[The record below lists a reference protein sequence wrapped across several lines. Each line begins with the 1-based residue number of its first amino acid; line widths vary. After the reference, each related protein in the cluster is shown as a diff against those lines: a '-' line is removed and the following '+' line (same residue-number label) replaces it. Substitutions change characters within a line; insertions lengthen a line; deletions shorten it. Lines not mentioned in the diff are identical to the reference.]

1 MHKTFFAANPKHK
14 EVLVILKKTYPEAT
28 IALKYGNNIQLLV
41 AVILSAQ
48 CTDKKVNEVT
58 GDLFKKYKTAKD
70 FTNANIKTFE
80 QEIRSTG
87 FYHNKARN
95 IIAACKIIEKSFNG
109 EVPKTM
115 EEILTLP
122 GVARKTANVVLGNA
136 YGVVGGI
143 AVDTHVKRLSQRLGF
158 SQYDNPIKI
167 EKDLTEL
174 FPKKYWF
181 GLTYILIEHG
191 RAICKAPTPL
201 CEKCPVAKLC
211 PTGIKRQGLNVK
223 L

>member
-58 GDLFKKYKTAKD
+58 GDLFKKYKTA
-70 FTNANIKTFE
+70 
-80 QEIRSTG
+80 
-87 FYHNKARN
+87 
-95 IIAACKIIEKSFNG
+95 
-109 EVPKTM
+109 
-115 EEILTLP
+115 
-122 GVARKTANVVLGNA
+122 NVVLGNA

-174 FPKKYWF
+174 FPKKRS
-181 GLTYILIEHG
+181 EE
-191 RAICKAPTPL
+191 R
-201 CEKCPVAKLC
+201 
-211 PTGIKRQGLNVK
+211 
-223 L
+223 